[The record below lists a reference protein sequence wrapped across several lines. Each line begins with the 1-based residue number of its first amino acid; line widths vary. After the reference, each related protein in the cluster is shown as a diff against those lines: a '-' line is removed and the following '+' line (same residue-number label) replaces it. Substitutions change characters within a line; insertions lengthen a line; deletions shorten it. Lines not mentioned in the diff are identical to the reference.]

1 MLTRLFFLRRMT
13 QGDQRAISVFV
24 KDVEETY
31 VHIKTRAKVTAAESH
46 AEEHKE
52 QIQLIPEDPAANIQ
66 FNVPDGPPPEDLRL
80 EGPGT
85 EGLNVEE
92 VRKALQMRWDVFQS
106 FPEDLRT
113 ALKVG
118 TLEEVNKVLGNM
130 DVKVAEDVVEKLDM
144 AGIMS
149 FVAGGIR
156 DQTDDVSE
164 DEDEDEKTLENAE

>member
-1 MLTRLFFLRRMT
+1 MT

-24 KDVEETY
+24 KDVEETH
-31 VHIKTRAKVTAAESH
+31 VHIKTRAKVAAAESNS
-46 AEEHKE
+46 EEHKE

-130 DVKVAEDVVEKLDM
+130 DVKVAEDVVGKLDM